1 MGKVGTLY
9 LNIYLSLLHFNFNI
23 IFFLQLWGIIKQG
36 YRCKGDVICKIL
48 YGLHKHCFRFNKCR
62 LNTIRVTEF
71 MGMVLVA
78 FKTYGRDIDTHIYS
92 LTWPASIK
100 FI

>member
-1 MGKVGTLY
+1 MGCR
-9 LNIYLSLLHFNFNI
+9 NIVF
-23 IFFLQLWGIIKQG
+23 
-36 YRCKGDVICKIL
+36 V
-48 YGLHKHCFRFNKCR
+48 FNKCR

-71 MGMVLVA
+71 MGMVPVA

>member
-9 LNIYLSLLHFNFNI
+9 LNMSLSFLHFNFNI
-23 IFFLQLWGIIKQG
+23 ISFFYSYGELSN
-36 YRCKGDVICKIL
+36 RDTDVKVTL
-48 YGLHKHCFRFNKCR
+48 YVKFYMGCRNIVFVFNKCR

-78 FKTYGRDIDTHIYS
+78 FKT
-92 LTWPASIK
+92 
-100 FI
+100 